1 MEYLVLL
8 FLVSSL
14 FLCINTSVIV
24 MTECLSSLQLKQV
37 VFLYGA
43 QQSV

>member
-1 MEYLVLL
+1 MEYLVLI

-14 FLCINTSVIV
+14 FLCINTSIIV
-24 MTECLSSLQLKQV
+24 TTEFFSSLQLEQV
-37 VFLYGA
+37 IFLYGA